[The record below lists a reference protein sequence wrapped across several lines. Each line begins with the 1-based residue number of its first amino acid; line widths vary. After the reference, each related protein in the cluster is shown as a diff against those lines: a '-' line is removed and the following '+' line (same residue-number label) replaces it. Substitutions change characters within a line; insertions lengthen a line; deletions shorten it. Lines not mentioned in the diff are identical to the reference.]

1 MSKLVLLSRE
11 PVKYQREDGGYTLR
25 YFLSDI
31 HADRA
36 FNVVLQSNEEGDKR
50 KPPTHSV
57 AREFVGKRV
66 RVTVETV
73 D

>member
-1 MSKLVLLSRE
+1 MSKLVLLSGE
-11 PVKYQREDGGYTLR
+11 PVRYLREDGGYTLR
-25 YFLSDI
+25 YFLSDPR
-31 HADRA
+31 ADRA
-36 FNVVLQSNEEGDKR
+36 FNIVLQSNEEGDKR

-57 AREFVGKRV
+57 AREFAGKRV